1 MFAGNKAL
9 IVSKHGKEKVIAP
22 LFQQSLGITCIVS
35 ENFDTDLLGTFTGE
49 VERSSDS
56 LTTAVKKVSLGLEL
70 YNHDLGIANEGSFG
84 PHPNIPFIP
93 CDEEIMIFMD
103 RKHNL
108 QITERILSAETNFS
122 AAEIQNEDDLMQFAT
137 GAMFPTHALI
147 IRENKDDKHGIIK
160 GITDWEYLLQS
171 FHQMKKNHG
180 MVHVETD
187 MRAMYNPTR
196 MSVIEQLTERLIN
209 KINSRCPSC
218 HTPGFGVIEV
228 KSGLPCK
235 QCGSPTRSIL
245 INFLRCEKCLFQ
257 KEEMYPHHKTVED
270 AMYCDFCN
278 P

>member
-49 VERSSDS
+49 VERASDS
-56 LTTAVKKVSLGLEL
+56 LTTAVQKVSLGLEV

-108 QITERILSAETNFS
+108 QITERILSVETNFN
-122 AAEIQNEDDLMQFAT
+122 AAQIQHEDDLIQFAT
-137 GAMFPTHALI
+137 GAMFPSHALI
-147 IRENKDDKHGIIK
+147 IREKKDDKHGIIK
-160 GITDWEYLLQS
+160 GIANWEYLLQS

-180 MVHVETD
+180 MAYIETD

-196 MSVIEQLTERLIN
+196 MTVIEKLTQRLIN
-209 KINSRCPSC
+209 KINSQCPSC
-218 HTPGFGVIEV
+218 HTPGFGVSEV
-228 KSGLPCK
+228 KSGLPCE

-245 INFLRCEKCLFQ
+245 INVLHCEKCSFQ
-257 KEEMYPHHKTVED
+257 KEKMYPHHKTTEE
-270 AMYCDFCN
+270 AMYCDVCN